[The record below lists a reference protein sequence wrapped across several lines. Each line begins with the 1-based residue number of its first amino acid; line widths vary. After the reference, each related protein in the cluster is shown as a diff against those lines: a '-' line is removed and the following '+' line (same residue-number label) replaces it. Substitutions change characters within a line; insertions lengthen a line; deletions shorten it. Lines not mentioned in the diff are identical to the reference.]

1 MGIWKSFVY
10 LERAARCY
18 SRNETNSELNH
29 CTMSDKKTIK
39 GIEARF
45 SKCSQLRYPG
55 DRKWKDDDVPTDD
68 NNPKEQ
74 QDKSE
79 ENK

>member
-1 MGIWKSFVY
+1 MESFVY

-18 SRNETNSELNH
+18 SRNETISELNH
-29 CTMSDKKTIK
+29 CTMSDIKTNR
-39 GIEARF
+39 GIDVRF
-45 SKCSQLRYPG
+45 SKCSQQRFPG

-79 ENK
+79 EIK